1 METDEIDIIHSM
13 LFWNSRSYEEYLVQ
27 CNLENI
33 EPLFNKEHFDA
44 LKHGAIHVNI
54 NIPIMTL

>member
-27 CNLENI
+27 CNLKNI
-33 EPLFNKEHFDA
+33 EPFFNKEHFDV
-44 LKHGAIHVNI
+44 LKHSAIHVNI
-54 NIPIMTL
+54 TIPII